1 MLLETK
7 DLTVRFGGVVA
18 NNALDI
24 EVDTGQLVGLIG
36 PNGAGKTTFIDALTG
51 FVRSTG
57 AITFDGERIDQ
68 LAPHKRAKV
77 GLSRTWQSLELFDD
91 LSVREN
97 LQVASETPR
106 LLDPV
111 LDLVRPRRGHDA
123 AAIERAL
130 DLLGLSAAAERM
142 PSELSQGQRKMV
154 SAARALAADP
164 RLVLMDE
171 PAAGLDSNE
180 SRALGLQLRSLLG
193 AGLTILLVD
202 HDMGLILE
210 VCDFIYVIDF
220 GSVIASGT
228 PAEIRR
234 DEGVIKA
241 YLGERSRGDAATGPR
256 SLAARVYQRLGR
268 RRHPDRR
275 HDQPR
280 LRHADQQDRKSV
292 V

>member
-7 DLTVRFGGVVA
+7 DLSVRFGGVIA
-18 NNALDI
+18 NNDLNLR
-24 EVDTGQLVGLIG
+24 VDAGQLVGLIG

-51 FVRSTG
+51 FVGSTG
-57 AITFDGERIDQ
+57 AIWFDGERIDH
-68 LAPHKRAKV
+68 LPPHKRAKV

-97 LQVASETPR
+97 LQVAAESPR
-106 LLDPV
+106 LFDPV
-111 LDLVRPRRGHDA
+111 IDLVLPRRGHDV
-123 AAIERAL
+123 AAIDRAL
-130 DLLGLSAAAERM
+130 DLLGLSRWAERM

-180 SRALGLQLRSLLG
+180 SRALGRRLRELLET
-193 AGLTILLVD
+193 GLTILLVD
-202 HDMGLILE
+202 HDMGLILD

-220 GSVIASGT
+220 GSVIAAGT

-234 DEGVIKA
+234 DEGVISA
-241 YLGERSRGDAATGPR
+241 YLGERSRVDAE
-256 SLAARVYQRLGR
+256 ARDGEVAL
-268 RRHPDRR
+268 
-275 HDQPR
+275 
-280 LRHADQQDRKSV
+280 
-292 V
+292 